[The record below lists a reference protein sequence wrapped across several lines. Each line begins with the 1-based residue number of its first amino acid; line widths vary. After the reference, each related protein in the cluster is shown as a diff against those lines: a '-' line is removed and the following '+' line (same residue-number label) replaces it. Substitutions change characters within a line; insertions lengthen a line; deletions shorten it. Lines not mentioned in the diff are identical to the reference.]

1 MSVQPVRNRH
11 WRRLLSLAPGLAS
24 LLDYRRA
31 HLKDDLRA
39 GLSVAA
45 VALPVA
51 VAYAELAGFHPVT
64 GLYACIL
71 PMIVY
76 ALFGTSR
83 QLVVGPDAATCAL
96 LAAAVAP
103 LAAGDEGLYLSL
115 SLTLTL
121 LMGLFCIGAGILR
134 LGALADFLSRP
145 ILVGFLNGVA
155 LSILLGQLGKI
166 AGFTQLTGGIVPRLL
181 EFFERYADWHWPTL
195 ALSAVSILVMLL
207 SKRYLVKLPAALIT
221 MVVAAVATAG
231 LALSAQGVATIG
243 IIPSGLPTLHMPQ
256 FPLELLPTLLADAAG
271 LALVSFSSMML
282 TAQSFAE
289 KNRYSIDTDR
299 EFVALGLANM
309 ASSFSQGFA
318 ISGAD
323 SRTAVADSSGGR
335 SQLTS
340 IFAALTIALVLLFFT
355 APLAYVPLA
364 ALGVV
369 LVFGAMSLVNLR
381 FLGQLYRISRV
392 ELALCLLATVGVVVV
407 GAIQAILLVVILA
420 LLRFVHSMSR
430 PLVEELGVVQGMRG
444 FHALQ
449 RHATGQRQP
458 GMLLFRF
465 NAPLVFFNAQF
476 FRREVHKLLD
486 EVGPDLRWFVLDML
500 PVTSIDASGLMTMRD
515 LLDELTARGVTP
527 VLAGRRSEWQRW
539 HEARGIEVSPHLL
552 HFTTLREAQ
561 RAFNA
566 QFNAQIERP
575 GDVPG
580 L

>member
-1 MSVQPVRNRH
+1 MKHLTALQR
-11 WRRLLSLAPGLAS
+11 LAPGLAS
-24 LLDYRRA
+24 LLGYRRA
-31 HLKDDLRA
+31 DLKDDLRA

-71 PMIVY
+71 PMLVY

-103 LAAGDEGLYLSL
+103 LAAGDAGLYLSL
-115 SLTLTL
+115 SLTLTFIT
-121 LMGLFCIGAGILR
+121 GLFCIGAGLLR
-134 LGALADFLSRP
+134 LGALAEFLSRP

-166 AGFTQLTGGIVPRLL
+166 AGFSQQAGGIVPRLI
-181 EFFERYADWHWPTL
+181 EFFSRHADWHWPTL
-195 ALSAVSILVMLL
+195 ALSAATVLAMLL
-207 SKRYLVKLPAALIT
+207 SQRFLKRLPAALIA
-221 MVVAAVATAG
+221 MVLAAVAMAALDLEALGVASIGLIPAG
-231 LALSAQGVATIG
+231 L
-243 IIPSGLPTLHMPQ
+243 PELHIPQ
-256 FPLELLPTLLADAAG
+256 FPLELLPGLLADAAG

-340 IFAALTIALVLLFFT
+340 IIAALTIALVLLFFT

-369 LVFGAMSLVNLR
+369 LVFGALSLVNLQ
-381 FLGQLYRISRV
+381 FLGQLYRISRS

-407 GAIQAILLVVILA
+407 GAIQAILLVVVLA
-420 LLRFVHSMSR
+420 LLRFVRSMSR
-430 PLVEELGVVQGMRG
+430 PLVEELGRVEGMRG
-444 FHALQ
+444 FHAL
-449 RHATGQRQP
+449 
-458 GMLLFRF
+458 
-465 NAPLVFFNAQF
+465 
-476 FRREVHKLLD
+476 
-486 EVGPDLRWFVLDML
+486 
-500 PVTSIDASGLMTMRD
+500 
-515 LLDELTARGVTP
+515 
-527 VLAGRRSEWQRW
+527 
-539 HEARGIEVSPHLL
+539 
-552 HFTTLREAQ
+552 
-561 RAFNA
+561 
-566 QFNAQIERP
+566 
-575 GDVPG
+575 
-580 L
+580 

>member
-1 MSVQPVRNRH
+1 MSQSHRH
-11 WRRLLSLAPGLAS
+11 HTRLARVAPGLAA
-24 LLDYRRA
+24 LLQYRRDY
-31 HLKDDLRA
+31 LKDDLRA

-71 PMIVY
+71 PMLVY

-103 LAAGDEGLYLSL
+103 LAAGDEALYLSL
-115 SLTLTL
+115 SLTLTFFT
-121 LMGLFCIGAGILR
+121 GLFCIAAGLMR
-134 LGALADFLSRP
+134 LGALAEFLSRP

-166 AGFTQLTGGIVPRLL
+166 AGFTQQASGIVPRLA
-181 EFFERYADWHWPTL
+181 EFFTRHADWHGPTL
-195 ALSAVSILVMLL
+195 ALSALSVLAMLL
-207 SKRYLVKLPAALIT
+207 SKRYLAKLPAALIAMT
-221 MVVAAVATAG
+221 LAAVATAVLG
-231 LALSAQGVATIG
+231 LGAQGVATIG
-243 IIPSGLPTLHMPQ
+243 LIPAGLPPLHVPSFSPQ
-256 FPLELLPTLLADAAG
+256 LLPTLLADAAG

-340 IFAALTIALVLLFFT
+340 VIAALAIALVLLFFT
-355 APLAYVPLA
+355 APLAYVPVA

-369 LVFGAMSLVNLR
+369 LVFGALSLVNLR
-381 FLGQLYRISRV
+381 FLAQLYRISRG

-407 GAIQAILLVVILA
+407 GAIQAILLVVVLA
-420 LLRFVHSMSR
+420 LLRFVRSTSR
-430 PLVEELGVVQGMRG
+430 PLVEELGRVEGMRG

-449 RHATGQRQP
+449 RHAAGERQP
-458 GMLLFRF
+458 GILLLRF

-476 FRREVHKLLD
+476 FRRAVRQALD
-486 EVGPDLRWFVLDML
+486 QAGPGLRWFVLDML
-500 PVTSIDASGLMTMRD
+500 PVTDVDATGLLVLR
-515 LLDELTARGVTP
+515 ELVEEMTARGVTP
-527 VLAGRRSEWQRW
+527 VMAGRRSEWQRW
-539 HEARGIEVSPHLL
+539 REARGIQALPQVL
-552 HFTTLREAQ
+552 HFATLREAQ
-561 RAFNA
+561 RAFAA
-566 QFNAQIERP
+566 QNKRP
-575 GDVPG
+575 GEVPG

>member
-1 MSVQPVRNRH
+1 MSQSHRH
-11 WRRLLSLAPGLAS
+11 HTRLARVAPGLAA
-24 LLDYRRA
+24 LLQYRRGY
-31 HLKDDLRA
+31 LKDDLRA

-71 PMIVY
+71 PMLVY

-103 LAAGDEGLYLSL
+103 LAAGDEALYLSL
-115 SLTLTL
+115 SLTLTFFT
-121 LMGLFCIGAGILR
+121 GLFCITAGVMR
-134 LGALADFLSRP
+134 LGALAEFLSRP

-166 AGFTQLTGGIVPRLL
+166 AGFTQQASGIVPRLA
-181 EFFERYADWHWPTL
+181 EFFTRHADWHGPTL
-195 ALSAVSILVMLL
+195 ALSALSVLAMLL
-207 SKRYLVKLPAALIT
+207 SKRYLAKLPAALIAMT
-221 MVVAAVATAG
+221 LAAVATAWLG
-231 LALSAQGVATIG
+231 LGAQGVATIG
-243 IIPSGLPTLHMPQ
+243 LIPAGLPPLHVPSFSPQ
-256 FPLELLPTLLADAAG
+256 LLPTLLADAAG

-340 IFAALTIALVLLFFT
+340 VIAALAIALVLLFFT
-355 APLAYVPLA
+355 APLAYVPMA

-369 LVFGAMSLVNLR
+369 LVFGALSLVNLR
-381 FLGQLYRISRV
+381 FLAQLYRISRG

-407 GAIQAILLVVILA
+407 GAIQAILLVVVLA
-420 LLRFVHSMSR
+420 LLRFVRSTSR
-430 PLVEELGVVQGMRG
+430 PLVEELGRVEGMRG

-449 RHATGQRQP
+449 RHAAGERQP
-458 GMLLFRF
+458 GILLLRF

-476 FRREVHKLLD
+476 FRRAVRQALD
-486 EVGPDLRWFVLDML
+486 QAGPGLRWFVLDML
-500 PVTSIDASGLMTMRD
+500 PVTDVDATGLLVLR
-515 LLDELTARGVTP
+515 ELVEEMTARGVTP
-527 VLAGRRSEWQRW
+527 VMAGRRSEWQRW
-539 HEARGIEVSPHLL
+539 REARGIQALPQVL
-552 HFTTLREAQ
+552 HFATLREAQ
-561 RAFNA
+561 RAFAA
-566 QFNAQIERP
+566 QNKRP
-575 GDVPG
+575 GEVPG
-580 L
+580 P

>member
-1 MSVQPVRNRH
+1 MSQSHRH
-11 WRRLLSLAPGLAS
+11 HTRLARVAPGLAA
-24 LLDYRRA
+24 LLQYRRDY
-31 HLKDDLRA
+31 LKDDLRA

-71 PMIVY
+71 PMLVY

-103 LAAGDEGLYLSL
+103 LAAGDEALYLSL
-115 SLTLTL
+115 SLTLTFFT
-121 LMGLFCIGAGILR
+121 GLFCIAAGLMR
-134 LGALADFLSRP
+134 LGALAEFLSRP

-166 AGFTQLTGGIVPRLL
+166 AGFTQQASGIVPRLA
-181 EFFERYADWHWPTL
+181 EFFTRHADWHGPTL
-195 ALSAVSILVMLL
+195 ALSALSVLAMLL
-207 SKRYLVKLPAALIT
+207 SKRYLAKLPAALIAMT
-221 MVVAAVATAG
+221 LAAVATAVLG
-231 LALSAQGVATIG
+231 LGAQGVATIG
-243 IIPSGLPTLHMPQ
+243 LIPAGLPPLHVPSFSPQ
-256 FPLELLPTLLADAAG
+256 LLPTLLADAAG

-340 IFAALTIALVLLFFT
+340 VIAALAIALVLLFFT
-355 APLAYVPLA
+355 APLAYVPVA

-369 LVFGAMSLVNLR
+369 LVFGALSLVNLR
-381 FLGQLYRISRV
+381 FLAQLYRISRG
-392 ELALCLLATVGVVVV
+392 ELALCLLATVGVVAV
-407 GAIQAILLVVILA
+407 GAIQAILLVVVLA
-420 LLRFVHSMSR
+420 LLRFVRSTSR
-430 PLVEELGVVQGMRG
+430 PLVEELGRVEGMRG

-449 RHATGQRQP
+449 RHAAGERQP
-458 GMLLFRF
+458 GILLLRF

-476 FRREVHKLLD
+476 FRRAVRQALD
-486 EVGPDLRWFVLDML
+486 QAGPGLRWFVLDML
-500 PVTSIDASGLMTMRD
+500 PVTDVDATGLLVLR
-515 LLDELTARGVTP
+515 ELVEEMTARGVTP
-527 VLAGRRSEWQRW
+527 VMAGRRSEWQRW
-539 HEARGIEVSPHLL
+539 REARGIQALPQVL
-552 HFTTLREAQ
+552 HFATLREAQ
-561 RAFNA
+561 RAFAA
-566 QFNAQIERP
+566 QNKRP
-575 GDVPG
+575 GEVPG
-580 L
+580 P

>member
-1 MSVQPVRNRH
+1 MSQSHRH
-11 WRRLLSLAPGLAS
+11 HTRLARVAPGLAA
-24 LLDYRRA
+24 LLQYRRDY
-31 HLKDDLRA
+31 LKDDLRA

-71 PMIVY
+71 PMLVY

-103 LAAGDEGLYLSL
+103 LAAGDEALYLSL
-115 SLTLTL
+115 SLTLTFFT
-121 LMGLFCIGAGILR
+121 GLFCIAAGLMR
-134 LGALADFLSRP
+134 LGALAEFLSRP

-166 AGFTQLTGGIVPRLL
+166 AGFTQQASGIVPRLA
-181 EFFERYADWHWPTL
+181 EFFTRHADWNGPTL
-195 ALSAVSILVMLL
+195 ALSALSVLAMLL
-207 SKRYLVKLPAALIT
+207 SKRYLAKLPAALIAMT
-221 MVVAAVATAG
+221 LAAVATAVLG
-231 LALSAQGVATIG
+231 LGAQGVATIG
-243 IIPSGLPTLHMPQ
+243 LIPAGLPPLHVPSFSPQ
-256 FPLELLPTLLADAAG
+256 LLPTLLADAAG

-340 IFAALTIALVLLFFT
+340 VIAALAIALVLLFFT
-355 APLAYVPLA
+355 APLAYVPVA

-369 LVFGAMSLVNLR
+369 LVFGALSLVNLR
-381 FLGQLYRISRV
+381 FLAQLYRISRG
-392 ELALCLLATVGVVVV
+392 ELALCLLATVGVVAV
-407 GAIQAILLVVILA
+407 GAIQAILLVVVLA
-420 LLRFVHSMSR
+420 LLRFVRSTSR
-430 PLVEELGVVQGMRG
+430 PLVEELGRVEGMRG

-449 RHATGQRQP
+449 RHAAGERQP
-458 GMLLFRF
+458 GILLLRF

-476 FRREVHKLLD
+476 FRRAVRQALD
-486 EVGPDLRWFVLDML
+486 QAGPGLRWFVLDML
-500 PVTSIDASGLMTMRD
+500 PVTDVDATGLLVLR
-515 LLDELTARGVTP
+515 ELVEEMTARGVTP
-527 VLAGRRSEWQRW
+527 VMAGRRSEWQRW
-539 HEARGIEVSPHLL
+539 REARGIQALPQVL
-552 HFTTLREAQ
+552 HFATLREAQ
-561 RAFNA
+561 RAFAA
-566 QFNAQIERP
+566 QNKRP
-575 GDVPG
+575 GEVPG
-580 L
+580 P

>member
-1 MSVQPVRNRH
+1 MSQSHRH
-11 WRRLLSLAPGLAS
+11 HTRLARVAPGLAA
-24 LLDYRRA
+24 LLQYRRDY
-31 HLKDDLRA
+31 LKDDLRA

-71 PMIVY
+71 PMLVY

-103 LAAGDEGLYLSL
+103 LAAGDEALYLSL
-115 SLTLTL
+115 SLTLTFFT
-121 LMGLFCIGAGILR
+121 GLFCIAAGLMR
-134 LGALADFLSRP
+134 LGALAEFLSRP

-166 AGFTQLTGGIVPRLL
+166 AGFTQQASGIVPRLA
-181 EFFERYADWHWPTL
+181 EFFTRHADWHGPTL
-195 ALSAVSILVMLL
+195 TLSALSVLAMLL
-207 SKRYLVKLPAALIT
+207 SKRYLAKLPAALIAMT
-221 MVVAAVATAG
+221 LAAVATALLG
-231 LALSAQGVATIG
+231 LGAQGVATIG
-243 IIPSGLPTLHMPQ
+243 LIPAGLPPLHVPSFSPQ
-256 FPLELLPTLLADAAG
+256 LLPTLLADAAG

-340 IFAALTIALVLLFFT
+340 VIAALAIALVLLFFT
-355 APLAYVPLA
+355 APLAYVPVA

-369 LVFGAMSLVNLR
+369 LVFGALSLVNLR
-381 FLGQLYRISRV
+381 FLAQLYRISRG
-392 ELALCLLATVGVVVV
+392 ELALCLLATVGVVAV
-407 GAIQAILLVVILA
+407 GAIQAILLVVVLA
-420 LLRFVHSMSR
+420 LLRFVRSTSR
-430 PLVEELGVVQGMRG
+430 PLVEELGRVEGMRG

-449 RHATGQRQP
+449 RHAAGERQP
-458 GMLLFRF
+458 GILLLRF

-476 FRREVHKLLD
+476 FRRAVRQALD
-486 EVGPDLRWFVLDML
+486 QAGPGLRWFVLDML
-500 PVTSIDASGLMTMRD
+500 PVTDVDATGLLVLR
-515 LLDELTARGVTP
+515 ELVEEMTARGVTP
-527 VLAGRRSEWQRW
+527 VMAGRRSEWQRW
-539 HEARGIEVSPHLL
+539 REARGIQALPQVL
-552 HFTTLREAQ
+552 HFATLREAQ
-561 RAFNA
+561 RAFAA
-566 QFNAQIERP
+566 QNKRP
-575 GDVPG
+575 GEVPG
-580 L
+580 P

>member
-1 MSVQPVRNRH
+1 
-11 WRRLLSLAPGLAS
+11 
-24 LLDYRRA
+24 
-31 HLKDDLRA
+31 
-39 GLSVAA
+39 
-45 VALPVA
+45 
-51 VAYAELAGFHPVT
+51 
-64 GLYACIL
+64 
-71 PMIVY
+71 
-76 ALFGTSR
+76 
-83 QLVVGPDAATCAL
+83 
-96 LAAAVAP
+96 
-103 LAAGDEGLYLSL
+103 
-115 SLTLTL
+115 
-121 LMGLFCIGAGILR
+121 MGLFCIGAGILR

-256 FPLELLPTLLADAAG
+256 FSLELLPTLLADAAG

-392 ELALCLLATVGVVVV
+392 ELALCLLATVGWWWS
-407 GAIQAILLVVILA
+407 APFK
-420 LLRFVHSMSR
+420 RFC
-430 PLVEELGVVQGMRG
+430 
-444 FHALQ
+444 
-449 RHATGQRQP
+449 
-458 GMLLFRF
+458 
-465 NAPLVFFNAQF
+465 
-476 FRREVHKLLD
+476 
-486 EVGPDLRWFVLDML
+486 W
-500 PVTSIDASGLMTMRD
+500 
-515 LLDELTARGVTP
+515 
-527 VLAGRRSEWQRW
+527 W
-539 HEARGIEVSPHLL
+539 
-552 HFTTLREAQ
+552 
-561 RAFNA
+561 
-566 QFNAQIERP
+566 
-575 GDVPG
+575 
-580 L
+580 

>member
-1 MSVQPVRNRH
+1 MSQSHRH
-11 WRRLLSLAPGLAS
+11 HTRLARVAPGLAA
-24 LLDYRRA
+24 LLQYRRDY
-31 HLKDDLRA
+31 LKDDLRA

-71 PMIVY
+71 PMLVY

-103 LAAGDEGLYLSL
+103 LAAGDEALYLSL
-115 SLTLTL
+115 SLTLTFFT
-121 LMGLFCIGAGILR
+121 GLFCIAAGLMR
-134 LGALADFLSRP
+134 LGALAEFLSRP

-166 AGFTQLTGGIVPRLL
+166 AGFTQQASGIVPRLA
-181 EFFERYADWHWPTL
+181 EFFTRHADWHGPTL
-195 ALSAVSILVMLL
+195 ALSALSVLVMLL
-207 SKRYLVKLPAALIT
+207 SKRYLAKLPAALIAMT
-221 MVVAAVATAG
+221 LAAVATALLG
-231 LALSAQGVATIG
+231 LGAQGVATIG
-243 IIPSGLPTLHMPQ
+243 LIPAGLPPLHVPSFSPQ
-256 FPLELLPTLLADAAG
+256 LLPTLLADAAG

-340 IFAALTIALVLLFFT
+340 VIAALAIALVLLFFT
-355 APLAYVPLA
+355 APLAYVPVA

-369 LVFGAMSLVNLR
+369 LVFGALSLVNLR
-381 FLGQLYRISRV
+381 FLAQLYRISRG
-392 ELALCLLATVGVVVV
+392 ELALCLLATVGVVAV
-407 GAIQAILLVVILA
+407 GAIQAILLVVVLA
-420 LLRFVHSMSR
+420 LLRFVRSTSR
-430 PLVEELGVVQGMRG
+430 PLVEELGRVEGMRG

-449 RHATGQRQP
+449 RHAAGERQP
-458 GMLLFRF
+458 GILLLRF

-476 FRREVHKLLD
+476 FRRAVRQALD
-486 EVGPDLRWFVLDML
+486 QAGPGLRWFVLDML
-500 PVTSIDASGLMTMRD
+500 PVTDVDATGLLVLR
-515 LLDELTARGVTP
+515 ELVEEMTARGVTP
-527 VLAGRRSEWQRW
+527 VMAGRRSEWQRW
-539 HEARGIEVSPHLL
+539 REARGIQALPQVL
-552 HFTTLREAQ
+552 HFATLREAQ
-561 RAFNA
+561 RAFAA
-566 QFNAQIERP
+566 QNKRP
-575 GDVPG
+575 GEVPG
-580 L
+580 P

>member
-1 MSVQPVRNRH
+1 V
-11 WRRLLSLAPGLAS
+11 APGLAA
-24 LLDYRRA
+24 LLQYRRGY
-31 HLKDDLRA
+31 LKDDLRA

-71 PMIVY
+71 PMLVY

-103 LAAGDEGLYLSL
+103 LAAGDEALYLSL
-115 SLTLTL
+115 SLTLTFFT
-121 LMGLFCIGAGILR
+121 GLFCIAAGLMR
-134 LGALADFLSRP
+134 LGALAEFLSRP

-166 AGFTQLTGGIVPRLL
+166 AGFTQQASGIVPRLA
-181 EFFERYADWHWPTL
+181 EFFTRHADWHGPTL
-195 ALSAVSILVMLL
+195 ALSALSVLAMLL
-207 SKRYLVKLPAALIT
+207 SKRYLAKLPAALIAMT
-221 MVVAAVATAG
+221 LAAVATALLG
-231 LALSAQGVATIG
+231 LGAQGVATIG
-243 IIPSGLPTLHMPQ
+243 LIPAGLPPLHVPSFSPQ
-256 FPLELLPTLLADAAG
+256 LLPTLLADAAG

-340 IFAALTIALVLLFFT
+340 VIAALAIALVLLFFT
-355 APLAYVPLA
+355 APLAYVPVA

-369 LVFGAMSLVNLR
+369 LVFGALSLVNLR
-381 FLGQLYRISRV
+381 FLAQLYRISRG

-407 GAIQAILLVVILA
+407 GAIQAILLVVVLA
-420 LLRFVHSMSR
+420 LLRFVRSTSR
-430 PLVEELGVVQGMRG
+430 PLVEELGRVEGMRG

-449 RHATGQRQP
+449 RHAAGERQP
-458 GMLLFRF
+458 GILLLRF

-476 FRREVHKLLD
+476 LRRAVRQALD
-486 EVGPDLRWFVLDML
+486 QAGPGLRWFVLDML
-500 PVTSIDASGLMTMRD
+500 PVTDVDATGLLVLR
-515 LLDELTARGVTP
+515 ELVEEMTARGVTP
-527 VLAGRRSEWQRW
+527 VMAGRRSEWQRW
-539 HEARGIEVSPHLL
+539 REARGIQALPQVL
-552 HFTTLREAQ
+552 HFATLREAQ
-561 RAFNA
+561 RAFAA
-566 QFNAQIERP
+566 QNKRP
-575 GDVPG
+575 GEVPG
-580 L
+580 P

>member
-1 MSVQPVRNRH
+1 MSQSHRH
-11 WRRLLSLAPGLAS
+11 HTRLARVAPGLAA
-24 LLDYRRA
+24 LLQYRRDY
-31 HLKDDLRA
+31 LKDDLRA

-71 PMIVY
+71 PMLVY

-103 LAAGDEGLYLSL
+103 LAAGDEALYLSL
-115 SLTLTL
+115 SLTLTFFT
-121 LMGLFCIGAGILR
+121 GLFCIAAGLMR
-134 LGALADFLSRP
+134 LGALAEFLSRP

-166 AGFTQLTGGIVPRLL
+166 AGFTQQASGIVPRLA
-181 EFFERYADWHWPTL
+181 EFFTRYADWHGPTL
-195 ALSAVSILVMLL
+195 TLSALSVLAMLL
-207 SKRYLVKLPAALIT
+207 SKRYLAKLPAALIAMT
-221 MVVAAVATAG
+221 LAAVATAVLG
-231 LALSAQGVATIG
+231 LGAQGVATIG
-243 IIPSGLPTLHMPQ
+243 LIPAGLPPLHVPSFSPQ
-256 FPLELLPTLLADAAG
+256 LLPTLLADAAG

-289 KNRYSIDTDR
+289 KSRYSIDTDR

-340 IFAALTIALVLLFFT
+340 VIAALAIALVLLFFT
-355 APLAYVPLA
+355 APLAYVPVA

-369 LVFGAMSLVNLR
+369 LVFGALSLVNLR
-381 FLGQLYRISRV
+381 FLAQLYRISRG
-392 ELALCLLATVGVVVV
+392 ELALCLLATVGVVAV
-407 GAIQAILLVVILA
+407 GAIQAILLVVVLA
-420 LLRFVHSMSR
+420 LLRFVRSTSR
-430 PLVEELGVVQGMRG
+430 PLVEELGRVEGMRG

-449 RHATGQRQP
+449 RHAAGEREP
-458 GMLLFRF
+458 GILLLRF

-476 FRREVHKLLD
+476 FRRAVRQALD
-486 EVGPDLRWFVLDML
+486 QAGPGLRWFVLDML
-500 PVTSIDASGLMTMRD
+500 PVTDVDATGLLVLR
-515 LLDELTARGVTP
+515 ELVEEMTARGVTP
-527 VLAGRRSEWQRW
+527 VMAGRRSEWQRW
-539 HEARGIEVSPHLL
+539 REARGIQALPQVL
-552 HFTTLREAQ
+552 HFATLREAQ
-561 RAFNA
+561 RAFAA
-566 QFNAQIERP
+566 QNKRP
-575 GDVPG
+575 GEVPG
-580 L
+580 P

>member
-1 MSVQPVRNRH
+1 MSQSHRH
-11 WRRLLSLAPGLAS
+11 HTRLARVAPGLAA
-24 LLDYRRA
+24 LLQYRRDY
-31 HLKDDLRA
+31 LKDDLRA

-71 PMIVY
+71 PMLVY

-103 LAAGDEGLYLSL
+103 LAAGDEALYLSL
-115 SLTLTL
+115 SLTLTFFT
-121 LMGLFCIGAGILR
+121 GLFCIAAGLMR
-134 LGALADFLSRP
+134 LGALAEFLSRP

-166 AGFTQLTGGIVPRLL
+166 AGFTQQASGIVPRLA
-181 EFFERYADWHWPTL
+181 EFFTRHADWHGPTL
-195 ALSAVSILVMLL
+195 ALSALSVLAMLL
-207 SKRYLVKLPAALIT
+207 SKRYLAKLPAALIAMT
-221 MVVAAVATAG
+221 LAAVATAVLG
-231 LALSAQGVATIG
+231 LGALGVATIG
-243 IIPSGLPTLHMPQ
+243 LIPAGLPPLHVPSFSPQ
-256 FPLELLPTLLADAAG
+256 LLPTLLADAAG

-340 IFAALTIALVLLFFT
+340 VIAALAIALVLLFFT
-355 APLAYVPLA
+355 APLAYVPVA

-369 LVFGAMSLVNLR
+369 LVFGALSLVNLR
-381 FLGQLYRISRV
+381 FLAQLYRISRG

-407 GAIQAILLVVILA
+407 GAIQAILLVVVLA
-420 LLRFVHSMSR
+420 LLRFVRSTSR
-430 PLVEELGVVQGMRG
+430 PLVEELGRVEGMRG

-449 RHATGQRQP
+449 RHAAGERQP
-458 GMLLFRF
+458 GILLLRF

-476 FRREVHKLLD
+476 FRRAVRQALD
-486 EVGPDLRWFVLDML
+486 QAGPGLRWFVLDML
-500 PVTSIDASGLMTMRD
+500 PVTDVDATGLLVLR
-515 LLDELTARGVTP
+515 ELVEEMTARGVTP
-527 VLAGRRSEWQRW
+527 VMAGRRSEWQRW
-539 HEARGIEVSPHLL
+539 REARGIQALPQVL
-552 HFTTLREAQ
+552 HFATLREAQ
-561 RAFNA
+561 RAFAA
-566 QFNAQIERP
+566 QNKRP
-575 GDVPG
+575 GEVPG

>member
-1 MSVQPVRNRH
+1 MSQSHRH
-11 WRRLLSLAPGLAS
+11 HTRLARVAPGLAA
-24 LLDYRRA
+24 LLQYRRGY
-31 HLKDDLRA
+31 LKDDLRA

-71 PMIVY
+71 PMLVY

-103 LAAGDEGLYLSL
+103 LAAGDEALYLSL
-115 SLTLTL
+115 SLTLTFFT
-121 LMGLFCIGAGILR
+121 GLFCIAAGLMR
-134 LGALADFLSRP
+134 LGALAEFLSRP

-166 AGFTQLTGGIVPRLL
+166 AGFTQQASGIVPRLA
-181 EFFERYADWHWPTL
+181 EFFTRHADWHGPTL
-195 ALSAVSILVMLL
+195 ALSALSVLAMLL
-207 SKRYLVKLPAALIT
+207 SKRYLAKLPAALIAMT
-221 MVVAAVATAG
+221 LAAVATAALG
-231 LALSAQGVATIG
+231 LGAQGVATIG
-243 IIPSGLPTLHMPQ
+243 LIPAGLPPLHVPSFSPQ
-256 FPLELLPTLLADAAG
+256 LLPTLLADAAG

-340 IFAALTIALVLLFFT
+340 VIAALAIALVLLFFT
-355 APLAYVPLA
+355 APLAYVPVA

-369 LVFGAMSLVNLR
+369 LVFGALSLVNLR
-381 FLGQLYRISRV
+381 FLAQLYRISRG

-407 GAIQAILLVVILA
+407 GAIQAILLVVVLA
-420 LLRFVHSMSR
+420 LLRFVRSTSR
-430 PLVEELGVVQGMRG
+430 PLVEELGRVEGMRG

-449 RHATGQRQP
+449 RHAAGERQQ
-458 GMLLFRF
+458 GILLLRF

-476 FRREVHKLLD
+476 FRRAVRQALD
-486 EVGPDLRWFVLDML
+486 QAGPGLRWFVLDML
-500 PVTSIDASGLMTMRD
+500 PVTDVDATGLLVLR
-515 LLDELTARGVTP
+515 ELVEEMTARGVTP
-527 VLAGRRSEWQRW
+527 VMAGRRSEWQRW
-539 HEARGIEVSPHLL
+539 REARGIQALPQVL

-561 RAFNA
+561 RAFAA
-566 QFNAQIERP
+566 QNKRP
-575 GDVPG
+575 GEVPG
-580 L
+580 P

>member
-1 MSVQPVRNRH
+1 MFEQDR
-11 WRRLLSLAPGLAS
+11 WRRVASVAPGLAS
-24 LLDYRRA
+24 LLGYRSA
-31 HLKDDLRA
+31 YWKDDLRA

-71 PMIVY
+71 PMLVY

-96 LAAAVAP
+96 LAAAVVP
-103 LAAGDEGLYLSL
+103 LAAGDDGLYLAL

-121 LMGLFCIGAGILR
+121 LTGLFCIGAGLLR
-134 LGALADFLSRP
+134 LGALAEFLSRP

-166 AGFTQLTGGIVPRLL
+166 AGFTQEAGGIVPRLI
-181 EFFERYADWHWPTL
+181 EFFARYGDWHWPTL
-195 ALSAVSILVMLL
+195 GLSAAAVLAMLL
-207 SKRYLVKLPAALIT
+207 SRRYLAKLPAALIA
-221 MVVAAVATAG
+221 MVVAAVATSLLG
-231 LALSAQGVATIG
+231 LGARGVATIG
-243 IIPSGLPTLHMPQ
+243 LIPAGLPELHIPQ
-256 FPLELLPTLLADAAG
+256 FPLAMLPTLLADAAG

-299 EFVALGLANM
+299 EFIALGLANM

-335 SQLTS
+335 TQMTS
-340 IFAALTIALVLLFFT
+340 VIAALAIALVLLFFT
-355 APLAYVPLA
+355 APLAYVPVA

-369 LVFGAMSLVNLR
+369 LLFGALSLVNLQ
-381 FLGQLYRISRV
+381 FLAQLYRISRV
-392 ELALCLLATVGVVVV
+392 ELALCLLATVGVVAV
-407 GAIQAILLVVILA
+407 GAIQAILLVVVLA

-430 PLVEELGVVQGMRG
+430 PLVEELGRVEGMRG

-449 RHATGQRQP
+449 RHATGARQP

-476 FRREVHKLLD
+476 FRREVRRVLD
-486 EVGPDLRWFVLDML
+486 QAGPELRWFVLDML
-500 PVTSIDASGLMTMRD
+500 PVTSIDASGLLTLRD
-515 LLDELTARGVTP
+515 LVEELLARGVTP
-527 VLAGRRSEWQRW
+527 VMAGRRAEWQRW
-539 HEARGIEVSPHLL
+539 REARGIAEMPQVL
-552 HFTTLREAQ
+552 HFTTLRDAQ
-561 RAFNA
+561 RAFEA
-566 QFNAQIERP
+566 QNKRP
-575 GDVPG
+575 GEEPG
-580 L
+580 PM

>member
-1 MSVQPVRNRH
+1 MPTTSSRTYQ
-11 WRRLLSLAPGLAS
+11 WRRLLSWAPGLVS
-24 LLDYRRA
+24 LLSYRRID
-31 HLKDDLRA
+31 LKDDLLA

-103 LAAGDEGLYLSL
+103 LAAGDDGLYLSL

-121 LMGLFCIGAGILR
+121 FTGLFCIGAGLLR
-134 LGALADFLSRP
+134 LGALAEFLSRP

-166 AGFTQLTGGIVPRLL
+166 AGFTQLAGGIVPRLQ
-181 EFFERYADWHWPTL
+181 EFFVRHADWHWPTL
-195 ALSAVSILVMLL
+195 ALSALSVVVMLL
-207 SKRYLVKLPAALIT
+207 SKRYLKKLPAALIT

-231 LALSAQGVATIG
+231 LALGALGVATIG
-243 IIPSGLPTLHMPQ
+243 LIPSGLPELHIPQ
-256 FPLELLPTLLADAAG
+256 FPIELLPALLADAAG

-335 SQLTS
+335 TQLTS
-340 IFAALTIALVLLFFT
+340 IIAALTIALVLLFFT
-355 APLAYVPLA
+355 APLAYVPVA

-369 LVFGAMSLVNLR
+369 LVFGALSLVNLR
-381 FLGQLYRISRV
+381 FLSQLYRISRV
-392 ELALCLLATVGVVVV
+392 ELTLCLLATVGVVVV
-407 GAIQAILLVVILA
+407 GAIQAILLVVVLA

-430 PLVEELGVVQGMRG
+430 PLVEELGTVQGMRG
-444 FHALQ
+444 FHALE
-449 RHATGQRQP
+449 RHATGQRQS
-458 GMLLFRF
+458 GLLLFRF

-476 FRREVHKLLD
+476 FRREVYKVLD
-486 EVGPDLRWFVLDML
+486 EAGPELRWFVLDML
-500 PVTSIDASGLMTMRD
+500 PVTSIDASGLMTLRD
-515 LLDELTARGVTP
+515 VMVEMLARGVTP
-527 VLAGRRSEWQRW
+527 VMAGRRSEWQIWR
-539 HEARGIEVSPHLL
+539 EQRGIEALPEVM
-552 HFTTLREAQ
+552 HFASLGEVQ
-561 RAFNA
+561 RAFSE
-566 QFNAQIERP
+566 QMERP
-575 GDVPG
+575 GEVPG

>member
-1 MSVQPVRNRH
+1 MKHLTALQR
-11 WRRLLSLAPGLAS
+11 LAPGLAS
-24 LLDYRRA
+24 LLGYRRA
-31 HLKDDLRA
+31 DLKDDLRA

-71 PMIVY
+71 PMLVY

-103 LAAGDEGLYLSL
+103 LAAGDAGLYLSL
-115 SLTLTL
+115 SLTLTFIT
-121 LMGLFCIGAGILR
+121 GLFCIGAGLLR
-134 LGALADFLSRP
+134 LGALAEFLSRP

-166 AGFTQLTGGIVPRLL
+166 AGFSQQAGGIVPRLI
-181 EFFERYADWHWPTL
+181 EFFSRHADWHWPTL
-195 ALSAVSILVMLL
+195 ALSAATVLAMLL
-207 SKRYLVKLPAALIT
+207 SQRFLKRLPAALIA
-221 MVVAAVATAG
+221 MALAAVAMAALDLEALGVASIGLIPAG
-231 LALSAQGVATIG
+231 L
-243 IIPSGLPTLHMPQ
+243 PELHIPQ
-256 FPLELLPTLLADAAG
+256 FPLELLPGLLADAAG

-340 IFAALTIALVLLFFT
+340 IIAALTIALVLLFFT

-369 LVFGAMSLVNLR
+369 LVFGALSLVNLQ
-381 FLGQLYRISRV
+381 FLGQLYRISRS

-407 GAIQAILLVVILA
+407 GAIQAILLVVVLA
-420 LLRFVHSMSR
+420 LLRFVRSMSR
-430 PLVEELGVVQGMRG
+430 PLVEELGRVEGMRG

-449 RHATGQRQP
+449 RHAAGERQP

-476 FRREVHKLLD
+476 FRREVHKVLD
-486 EVGPDLRWFVLDML
+486 QAGPELRWFVLDML
-500 PVTSIDASGLMTMRD
+500 PVTSIDASGLMTLRD
-515 LLDELTARGVTP
+515 LVDELLARGVTP
-527 VLAGRRSEWQRW
+527 VMAGRRAEWQRW
-539 HEARGIEVSPHLL
+539 REARGIEELPQVL

-561 RAFNA
+561 RAFEA
-566 QFNAQIERP
+566 QNKRP
-575 GDVPG
+575 GEEPG
-580 L
+580 PL

>member
-1 MSVQPVRNRH
+1 MSQSHRH
-11 WRRLLSLAPGLAS
+11 HTRLARVAPGLAA
-24 LLDYRRA
+24 LLQYRRGY
-31 HLKDDLRA
+31 LKDDLRA

-71 PMIVY
+71 PMLVY

-103 LAAGDEGLYLSL
+103 LAAGDEALYLSL
-115 SLTLTL
+115 SLTLTFFT
-121 LMGLFCIGAGILR
+121 GLFCIAAGLMR
-134 LGALADFLSRP
+134 LGALAEFLSRP

-166 AGFTQLTGGIVPRLL
+166 AGFTQQASGIVPRLA
-181 EFFERYADWHWPTL
+181 EFFTRHADWHGPTL
-195 ALSAVSILVMLL
+195 ALSALSVLAMLL
-207 SKRYLVKLPAALIT
+207 SKRYLAKLPAALIAMT
-221 MVVAAVATAG
+221 LAAVATAVLG
-231 LALSAQGVATIG
+231 LGAQGVATIG
-243 IIPSGLPTLHMPQ
+243 LIPAGLPPLHVPSFSPQ
-256 FPLELLPTLLADAAG
+256 LLPTLLADAAG

-340 IFAALTIALVLLFFT
+340 VIAALAIALVLLFFT
-355 APLAYVPLA
+355 APLAYVPVA

-369 LVFGAMSLVNLR
+369 LVFGALSLVNLR
-381 FLGQLYRISRV
+381 FLAQLYRISRG

-407 GAIQAILLVVILA
+407 GAIQAILLVVVLA
-420 LLRFVHSMSR
+420 LLRFVRSTSR
-430 PLVEELGVVQGMRG
+430 PLVEELGRVEGMRG

-449 RHATGQRQP
+449 RHAAGERQP
-458 GMLLFRF
+458 GILLLRF

-476 FRREVHKLLD
+476 FRRAVRQALD
-486 EVGPDLRWFVLDML
+486 QAGPGLRWFVLDML
-500 PVTSIDASGLMTMRD
+500 PVTDVDATGLLVLR
-515 LLDELTARGVTP
+515 ELVEEMTARGVTP
-527 VLAGRRSEWQRW
+527 VMAGRRSEWQRW
-539 HEARGIEVSPHLL
+539 REARGIQALPQVL
-552 HFTTLREAQ
+552 HFATLREAQ
-561 RAFNA
+561 RAFAA
-566 QFNAQIERP
+566 QNKRP
-575 GDVPG
+575 GEVPG
-580 L
+580 P

>member
-1 MSVQPVRNRH
+1 MSQSHRH
-11 WRRLLSLAPGLAS
+11 HTRLARVAPGLAA
-24 LLDYRRA
+24 LLQYRRGY
-31 HLKDDLRA
+31 LKDDLRA

-71 PMIVY
+71 PMLVY

-103 LAAGDEGLYLSL
+103 LAAGDEALYLSL
-115 SLTLTL
+115 SLTLTFFT
-121 LMGLFCIGAGILR
+121 GLFCIAAGLMR
-134 LGALADFLSRP
+134 LGALAEFLSRP

-166 AGFTQLTGGIVPRLL
+166 AGFTQQASGIVPRLA
-181 EFFERYADWHWPTL
+181 EFFTRHANWHGPTL
-195 ALSAVSILVMLL
+195 ALSALSVLAMLL
-207 SKRYLVKLPAALIT
+207 SKRYLAKLPAALIAMT
-221 MVVAAVATAG
+221 LAAVATAALG
-231 LALSAQGVATIG
+231 LGAQGVATIG
-243 IIPSGLPTLHMPQ
+243 LIPAGLPPLHVPSFSPQ
-256 FPLELLPTLLADAAG
+256 LLPTLLADAAG

-340 IFAALTIALVLLFFT
+340 VIAAMAIALVLLFFT
-355 APLAYVPLA
+355 APLAYVPVA

-369 LVFGAMSLVNLR
+369 LVFGALSLVNLR
-381 FLGQLYRISRV
+381 FLAQLYRISRG

-407 GAIQAILLVVILA
+407 GAIQAILLVVVLA
-420 LLRFVHSMSR
+420 LLRFVRSTSR
-430 PLVEELGVVQGMRG
+430 PLVEELGRVEGMRG

-449 RHATGQRQP
+449 RHAAGERQP
-458 GMLLFRF
+458 GILLLRF

-476 FRREVHKLLD
+476 LRRAVRQALD
-486 EVGPDLRWFVLDML
+486 QAGPGLRWFVLDML
-500 PVTSIDASGLMTMRD
+500 PVTDVDATGLLVLR
-515 LLDELTARGVTP
+515 ELVEEMTARGVTP
-527 VLAGRRSEWQRW
+527 VMAGRRSEWQRW
-539 HEARGIEVSPHLL
+539 REARGIQALPQVL
-552 HFTTLREAQ
+552 HFATLREAQ
-561 RAFNA
+561 RAFAA
-566 QFNAQIERP
+566 QNKRP
-575 GDVPG
+575 GEVPG
-580 L
+580 P

>member
-1 MSVQPVRNRH
+1 MSQSHRH
-11 WRRLLSLAPGLAS
+11 HTRLARVAPGLAA
-24 LLDYRRA
+24 LLQYRRGY
-31 HLKDDLRA
+31 LKDDLRA

-71 PMIVY
+71 PMLVY

-103 LAAGDEGLYLSL
+103 LAAGDEALYLSL
-115 SLTLTL
+115 SLTLTFFT
-121 LMGLFCIGAGILR
+121 GLFCIAAGLMR
-134 LGALADFLSRP
+134 LGALAEFLSRP

-166 AGFTQLTGGIVPRLL
+166 AGFTQQASGIVPRLA
-181 EFFERYADWHWPTL
+181 EFFTRHADWHGPTL
-195 ALSAVSILVMLL
+195 ALSALSVLAMLL
-207 SKRYLVKLPAALIT
+207 SKRYLAKLPAALIAMT
-221 MVVAAVATAG
+221 LAAVATAALG
-231 LALSAQGVATIG
+231 LGAQGVATIG
-243 IIPSGLPTLHMPQ
+243 LIPAGLPPLHVPSFSPQ
-256 FPLELLPTLLADAAG
+256 LLPTLLADAAG

-340 IFAALTIALVLLFFT
+340 VIAALAIALVLLFFT
-355 APLAYVPLA
+355 APLAYVPVA

-369 LVFGAMSLVNLR
+369 LVFGALSLVNLR
-381 FLGQLYRISRV
+381 FLAQLYRISRS

-407 GAIQAILLVVILA
+407 GAIQAILLVVVLA
-420 LLRFVHSMSR
+420 LLRFVRSTSR
-430 PLVEELGVVQGMRG
+430 PLVEELGRVEGMRG

-449 RHATGQRQP
+449 RHAAGERQP
-458 GMLLFRF
+458 GILLLRF

-476 FRREVHKLLD
+476 FRRAVRQALD
-486 EVGPDLRWFVLDML
+486 QAGPGLRWFVLDML
-500 PVTSIDASGLMTMRD
+500 PVTDVDATGLLVLR
-515 LLDELTARGVTP
+515 ELVEEMTARGVTP
-527 VLAGRRSEWQRW
+527 VMAGRRSEWQRW
-539 HEARGIEVSPHLL
+539 REARGIQALPQVL
-552 HFTTLREAQ
+552 HFATLREAQ
-561 RAFNA
+561 RAFAA
-566 QFNAQIERP
+566 QNKRP
-575 GDVPG
+575 GEVPG
-580 L
+580 P

>member
-243 IIPSGLPTLHMPQ
+243 IIPSGLPKLHMPQ

-381 FLGQLYRISRV
+381 FLGLLYRISRV
-392 ELALCLLATVGVVVV
+392 ELALCLLATVGVVVI
-407 GAIQAILLVVILA
+407 GAIQAILLMVVLA

>member
-1 MSVQPVRNRH
+1 MSQSHRH
-11 WRRLLSLAPGLAS
+11 HTRLARVAPGLAA
-24 LLDYRRA
+24 LLQYRRDY
-31 HLKDDLRA
+31 LKDDLRA

-71 PMIVY
+71 PMLVY

-103 LAAGDEGLYLSL
+103 LAAGDEALYLSL
-115 SLTLTL
+115 SLTLTFFT
-121 LMGLFCIGAGILR
+121 GLFCIAAGLMR
-134 LGALADFLSRP
+134 LGALAEFLSRP

-166 AGFTQLTGGIVPRLL
+166 AGFTHQASGIVPRLA
-181 EFFERYADWHWPTL
+181 EFFTRHADWHGPTL
-195 ALSAVSILVMLL
+195 ALSALSVLAMLL
-207 SKRYLVKLPAALIT
+207 SKRYLAKLPAALIAMT
-221 MVVAAVATAG
+221 LAAVATAVLG
-231 LALSAQGVATIG
+231 LGAQGVATIG
-243 IIPSGLPTLHMPQ
+243 LIPAGLPPLHVPSFSPQ
-256 FPLELLPTLLADAAG
+256 LLPTLLADAAG

-340 IFAALTIALVLLFFT
+340 VIAALAIALVLLFFT
-355 APLAYVPLA
+355 APLAYVPVA

-369 LVFGAMSLVNLR
+369 LVFGALSLVNLR
-381 FLGQLYRISRV
+381 FLAQLYRISRG

-407 GAIQAILLVVILA
+407 GAIQAILLVVVLA
-420 LLRFVHSMSR
+420 LLRFVRSTSR
-430 PLVEELGVVQGMRG
+430 PLVEELGRVEGMRG

-449 RHATGQRQP
+449 RHAAGERQP
-458 GMLLFRF
+458 GILLLRF

-476 FRREVHKLLD
+476 FRRAVRQALD
-486 EVGPDLRWFVLDML
+486 QAGPGLRWFVLDML
-500 PVTSIDASGLMTMRD
+500 PVTDVDATGLLVLR
-515 LLDELTARGVTP
+515 ELVEEMTARGVTP
-527 VLAGRRSEWQRW
+527 VMAGRRSEWQRW
-539 HEARGIEVSPHLL
+539 REARGIQALPQVL
-552 HFTTLREAQ
+552 HFATLREAQ
-561 RAFNA
+561 RAFAA
-566 QFNAQIERP
+566 QNKRP
-575 GDVPG
+575 GEVPG
-580 L
+580 P